1 MAKKPISL
9 EVSGTRMV
17 KSGLIGTIGTIGTIE
32 TSGFLKTLISTSR
45 YQYLISRMYFI
56 DMRTLYATRCMKGAV
71 LRLIIRYI
79 VPSVSF
85 GMEFSLLAKLKAS

>member
-1 MAKKPISL
+1 M
-9 EVSGTRMV
+9 
-17 KSGLIGTIGTIGTIE
+17 
-32 TSGFLKTLISTSR
+32 
-45 YQYLISRMYFI
+45 YLI

-85 GMEFSLLAKLKAS
+85 GMELSLLAKLKASQ